1 MLKHFLPLLF
11 ASFGFYLNAQSIRAK
26 VQDAPYIHFDNNVLH
41 FPGGSSLSDKF
52 FEKMKDLMLFG
63 EGKIQVLHIGGSHIQ
78 ADIYSNRMRNHLS
91 NFLPNLMSS
100 RGLIF
105 PYSVAKTNNPKNF
118 KVTYNGQWSS
128 VRNVNK
134 ILDNPLGLSGISV
147 ATRDTNA
154 NIQIMFN
161 VPKETTHEFNRLK
174 VLHNTDSFSF
184 DLRWMTQDSVTI
196 LRKNGYTEFI
206 FDQYHNDIQLG
217 LKQKDSLKNRF
228 ELLGLVLES
237 DRPGFVYSSVG
248 VNGASTWS
256 YLKCEKFQDHLN
268 IVSPDLVFFGIGIN
282 DAHDANFSAQSYY
295 SNYEKLIT
303 QFKAVNPSVLLIF
316 ITNNDSYGSNGK
328 PNINAELVRQVM
340 FDLAKKY
347 QGAVWD
353 LYNVMGGL
361 ASCNTWRDAGLMAKD
376 RVHFSGEGYNIIGD
390 LLFNAFM
397 ESFEDYLI
405 KQVKN

>member
-1 MLKHFLPLLF
+1 
-11 ASFGFYLNAQSIRAK
+11 
-26 VQDAPYIHFDNNVLH
+26 
-41 FPGGSSLSDKF
+41 
-52 FEKMKDLMLFG
+52 
-63 EGKIQVLHIGGSHIQ
+63 
-78 ADIYSNRMRNHLS
+78 
-91 NFLPNLMSS
+91 
-100 RGLIF
+100 
-105 PYSVAKTNNPKNF
+105 
-118 KVTYNGQWSS
+118 
-128 VRNVNK
+128 VNK